1 MSLASRASSS
11 PHLHLLTVS
20 EGEVEGVVL
29 AAAGPDVAEVA
40 GAGEVFS
47 VLVEADS
54 HHSVR
59 GVERLLDPV
68 TVVNVDIDVEHSLV
82 VLQTRECLY
91 LSLLEN
97 I

>member
-1 MSLASRASSS
+1 M
-11 PHLHLLTVS
+11 LHLLTVS

-47 VLVEADS
+47 VLVEADG
-54 HHSVR
+54 HHPVR

-82 VLQTRECLY
+82 VLQTRENVY
-91 LSLLEN
+91 